1 MNFGHYELHPH
12 NTNQASFYG
21 KANVNV
27 YIDGTNIRHI
37 LTSYDTDVL
46 TVYVSAGT
54 ATHIERIWPGYSDTT
69 LRHINELLMQQG
81 FPKLSARAFRAME
94 IGKLYSA
101 DDVPE
106 LENSLK

>member
-12 NTNQASFYG
+12 NTNQSSFYG
-21 KANVNV
+21 KANVKV

-37 LTSYDTDVL
+37 LTSYETDVL

-54 ATHIERIWPGYSDTT
+54 VTHIERIWDGYSDTT
-69 LRHINELLMQQG
+69 MSHINELLMQQG

-101 DDVPE
+101 DDVPT
-106 LENSLK
+106 LEKNFK